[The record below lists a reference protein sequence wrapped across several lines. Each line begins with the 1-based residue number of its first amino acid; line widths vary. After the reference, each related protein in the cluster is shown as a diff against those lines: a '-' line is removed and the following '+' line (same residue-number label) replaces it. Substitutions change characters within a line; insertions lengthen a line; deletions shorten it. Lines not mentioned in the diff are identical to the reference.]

1 MAEKISLGVLP
12 VGGREPLLSTAVRWG
27 NLLFLSGR
35 AAVNPETL
43 EVRSDDF
50 EQQARFVL
58 DEIVDVLRAGSS
70 GPEHVLRVEC
80 WLANAADFADWN
92 RIYAEYFPAP
102 RPARTTLVSG
112 FAVPGLLIEVQV
124 TAGIPGAEH

>member
-1 MAEKISLGVLP
+1 VPRKISLGGLP

-27 NLLFLSGR
+27 DLLFLSGR

-43 EVRSDDF
+43 EVVSDDF
-50 EQQARFVL
+50 EEQGRFVL
-58 DEIVDVLRAGSS
+58 DEIVGVLRDGGS

-80 WLANAADFADWN
+80 WLADAADFPGWN
-92 RIYAEYFPAP
+92 RLYAEYFPAP
-102 RPARTTLVSG
+102 RPVRTTLVTG

-124 TAGIPGAEH
+124 TAGIPSGA

>member
-1 MAEKISLGVLP
+1 MVEKISLGGLP

-58 DEIVDVLRAGSS
+58 DEIVDVLRTGGS

-80 WLANAADFADWN
+80 WLANATDFADWN

-102 RPARTTLVSG
+102 RPARTTLVSD